1 MGYLIEFPLAEDGF
15 DESIKEAIEEIL
27 YKRGIFGPARTKA
40 LEKAEEILRKY
51 NTPMRIEVEFL
62 PDIRLTQEEHKQI
75 KDAFTKS
82 LYNYKTEHNKMI
94 RGLFIDLLS
103 GELFDSNI

>member
-1 MGYLIEFPLAEDGF
+1 VGALIEFPLAEDGF

-51 NTPMRIEVEFL
+51 NTPMRIEVEL
-62 PDIRLTQEEHKQI
+62 PPPIRLTQEEHKQI

-94 RGLFIDLLS
+94 RTILIDLLS
-103 GELFDSNI
+103 CEIYMTD

>member
-27 YKRGIFGPARTKA
+27 EKKRHLRPGKD
-40 LEKAEEILRKY
+40 KEILSKY
-51 NTPMRIEVEFL
+51 NTPMHIEVEL
-62 PDIRLTQEEHKQI
+62 PPPIRLTQEEHKKI
-75 KDAFTKS
+75 

-94 RGLFIDLLS
+94 RALFIEVLS
-103 GELFDSNI
+103 SNLFVIPKRKIII